1 MAQWKGNE
9 CKNKNKNFKNSAF
22 CCSFIIHGHSS
33 SYLPIHNSVWI
44 YSSTCAWCEML
55 VEFAAWRG
63 VGTFILKSLSP
74 NESSMKSRTHTERKC
89 TDFRRDYMT
98 CLVVVAHNTSYK
110 IHNRSAQEK
119 NVAHN
124 TFNLI
129 KWFFIW
135 QISMKMTLSLE
146 VKQKNPPYTHKRRN
160 KTYDYIFVKSQHF
173 KICWFGH
180 FWLIKRNKS
189 SPLVSSPFHFTRSGL
204 AWLGLAWLGTTCK
217 VNV

>member
-9 CKNKNKNFKNSAF
+9 CKNQNKNFKNSAF

-33 SYLPIHNSVWI
+33 SYLPIHNSFWI

-63 VGTFILKSLSP
+63 VGTIILKSLSP
-74 NESSMKSRTHTERKC
+74 NKSSMKSRTHTERKC

-119 NVAHN
+119 MLRTTLLTWSNGFYRAN
-124 TFNLI
+124 FNEND
-129 KWFFIW
+129 FIAG
-135 QISMKMTLSLE
+135 SETKKSTLYT
-146 VKQKNPPYTHKRRN
+146 QKT
-160 KTYDYIFVKSQHF
+160 
-173 KICWFGH
+173 
-180 FWLIKRNKS
+180 
-189 SPLVSSPFHFTRSGL
+189 
-204 AWLGLAWLGTTCK
+204 
-217 VNV
+217 